1 MSAVAL
7 IRQAQDA
14 GVALR
19 MVGGKLKAVGKLSV
33 VQSWA
38 PRLREHKLELIEALA
53 AIDPNSLPGEA
64 RATGNAEVLADKL
77 VTRDRDLDDRRIC
90 LECRHLSGVG
100 QTSWRCGNWQA
111 AKVAHRARDVQLP
124 ADLVRKLQRCDGFTE
139 TTA

>member
-1 MSAVAL
+1 MSAVAT

-53 AIDPNSLPGEA
+53 AIDPNPLPEPPPDP
-64 RATGNAEVLADKL
+64 NAWRELAQAYHDHHFNCP
-77 VTRDRDLDDRRIC
+77 IC
-90 LECRHLSGVG
+90 IAAGRSSRYG
-100 QTSWRCGNWQA
+100 QRCGAGRQA
-111 AKVAHRARDVQLP
+111 SDA
-124 ADLVRKLQRCDGFTE
+124 GS
-139 TTA
+139 